1 MFRQKFHFLC
11 GFDTVSYD
19 FLFTALQCESNVH
32 VWFRIR
38 RRYVDIV
45 KPNAEERKERKWE
58 QGFVRDIAFNGR

>member
-11 GFDTVSYD
+11 GFDTAPYD
-19 FLFTALQCESNVH
+19 FLFTALHCESNVD

-45 KPNAEERKERKWE
+45 KLNAEERKEKKWE
-58 QGFVRDIAFNGR
+58 QIFVRDIASNAR